1 MDKHPGVRPT
11 GIGETLR
18 RLLEKAMDDL
28 TGNDLAYAFGSEPL
42 GEECHVELRD
52 RFMDFESPFI
62 FGFNQEV

>member
-1 MDKHPGVRPT
+1 MDKHPGVRPI

-28 TGNDLAYAFGSEPL
+28 TGNDLAYAFGSEQL

-52 RFMDFESPFI
+52 RFMDFESRLI
-62 FGFNQEV
+62 KSS